1 MRRLYAEFLGGG
13 RGLGLLVLRV
23 VAGSA
28 MAIHGWQKIS
38 KGMTTWGDGMG
49 IPAPLQACAAIA
61 EFGGGIGWVLGAL
74 MPLAS
79 LGLIIT
85 MAVATYKVAIV
96 NQAPFVA
103 RPGESSYESAAG
115 YLAVAVMFLVVGP
128 GRLAVDSLLFGKG
141 PVAEPDPARKLAH

>member
-49 IPAPLQACAAIA
+49 IPAPLQACAALA
-61 EFGGGIGWVLGAL
+61 EFGGGLGWVLGAL

-85 MAVATYKVAIV
+85 MAVATYKVAVV
-96 NQAPFVA
+96 NHAPFVA
-103 RPGESSYESAAG
+103 SPGKPSYESAVG
-115 YLAVAVMFLVVGP
+115 YLAVAVVFLVVGP
-128 GRLAVDSLLFGKG
+128 GRLAIDSLLFGKH
-141 PVAEPDPARKLAH
+141 PVADPDPARKPAN